1 MEESGLLAY
10 LGWHLG
16 WPHLESAVFAS
27 LPSVVSHHAVG
38 LSIADV
44 DLGLLHRSLE
54 EGSTGQ
60 TGLMSGLM
68 ILFPFSLSP
77 LTLAP

>member
-10 LGWHLG
+10 LGLS
-16 WPHLESAVFAS
+16 HLESAVLAS
-27 LPSVVSHHAVG
+27 LPSFESHHAVG

-44 DLGLLHRSLE
+44 DLVLVLLHRSLE

-60 TGLMSGLM
+60 TGLVSGLM
-68 ILFPFSLSP
+68 IIFPWSP